1 MFAACGGPGPVAV
14 GDPGRDTSR
23 RRSRAAGGTL
33 GGMDTALQRR
43 IIYELEV
50 IDPATF
56 DPAAEAERR
65 VEFLAEY
72 LRRTGAGGYVLG
84 ISGGVDS
91 TAGGR
96 LCQLACER
104 LRAEGGTAEFVAVR
118 LPYGRQADETDAQ
131 VALDFIRPDRVVTV
145 DIKPGVDALW
155 EASAAGGMPIGSARD
170 DFVKG
175 NVKARARMV
184 VQYAVAGVKGLLV
197 VGTDQ
202 AAEAV
207 VGFYTKHGDGACD
220 LTPLAGLPKRR
231 VREILAHL
239 GARAALVEKVPTADL
254 EDDRPLV
261 ADEVALG
268 VSYSEVDDYLE
279 GQEISPEAEATIVG
293 WYHRTAHKRAMPVT
307 PGRPA

>member
-1 MFAACGGPGPVAV
+1 
-14 GDPGRDTSR
+14 
-23 RRSRAAGGTL
+23 
-33 GGMDTALQRR
+33 MDTALQRR
-43 IIYELEV
+43 IIDELEV

-65 VEFLAEY
+65 VEFLADY
-72 LRRTGAGGYVLG
+72 LRATGAGGYVLG

-91 TAGGR
+91 STGGR

-104 LRAEGGTAEFVAVR
+104 VRDQGGAAQFVAVR
-118 LPYGRQADETDAQ
+118 LPYGRQADEADAAA
-131 VALDFIRPDRVVTV
+131 ALDFIRADQVLTV
-145 DIKPGVDALW
+145 DIRPGVDGLW
-155 EASAAGGMPIGSARD
+155 DACAEGGMPTGAARD
-170 DFVKG
+170 DFDKG

-184 VQYAVAGVKGLLV
+184 VQYAIAGVKGLLV

-231 VREILAHL
+231 VREILAYL
-239 GARAALVEKVPTADL
+239 GAPKALVEKVPTADL
-254 EDDRPLV
+254 EDDKPLV

-268 VSYSEVDDYLE
+268 VRYSEVDDYLE
-279 GQEISPEAEATIVG
+279 GKEVSPQAEAAIVG